1 MLRHL
6 TIRDFVIVDRL
17 ELEFSAGF
25 GALTGETGA
34 GKSILIDALA
44 LTLGERADAGVVR
57 SGCDKAEV
65 AATFEVA
72 GLSEVRAWLS
82 ANDLDTEDE
91 LLLRRVVDAGGRS
104 RAYINGSP
112 ATVQQLREVG
122 EWLVDI
128 HGQHAHQSLLR
139 ADSQRTLLDAH
150 AGLTGQAREVGV
162 AFRAWRDAEQL
173 LRAASEGADA
183 LLREREQ
190 LEWQVRELDSLGFS
204 SEEWAGLELEH
215 RRLGHAASLIDGAQF
230 ALAVLAD
237 NEAACERQ
245 IDSVASRLDSLAEY
259 DPALQEVAGLV
270 QSVQAEL
277 SEAVS
282 TLRRYADRAD
292 LDPSRLLEVERR
304 IEGVLGAARKFRVQP
319 EALPGLL
326 ESWQQRLAALDA
338 STDLAVL
345 ELRVGAARDDFL
357 AKAAVLSAGR
367 RQTAE
372 AMGAAVSAVMH
383 QLALSAGR
391 FEVAL
396 VPVDNGAV
404 YGMEQVEFRIGG
416 LAGNEAKP
424 LAKVAS
430 GGELSR
436 ISLAIQVLT
445 SRSASVPTLIFDEV
459 DVGIGGGVA
468 EIVGRLLNELG
479 GERQVLCV
487 THLPQVAAQ
496 ADWQWQVSKTT
507 RDGVTLSAIQPLDGD
522 GRVQEIARMLG
533 GVDITEISLQ
543 HASELLR
550 SKHVQSP
557 GKKGNKPAV
566 SAAD

>member
-1 MLRHL
+1 MLQHL

-17 ELEFSAGF
+17 ELSFLAGF

-44 LTLGERADAGVVR
+44 LALGERADAGVVR

-65 AATFEVA
+65 AASFDIA
-72 GLSEVRAWLS
+72 GLPEVGAWLK
-82 ANDLDTEDE
+82 ANDLDGDDG

-104 RAYINGSP
+104 RAYINGTP

-139 ADSQRTLLDAH
+139 TDAQRSLLDAH
-150 AGLTGQAREVGV
+150 AGLTPLGREV
-162 AFRAWRDAEQL
+162 AAAWKSWREVEQML
-173 LRAASEGADA
+173 KTATEGAEA

-190 LEWQVRELDSLGFS
+190 LQWQIGELDALAFGD
-204 SEEWAGLELEH
+204 EEWATLDVEH
-215 RRLGHAASLIDGAQF
+215 RRLGHAASLIEGAQY

-237 NEAACERQ
+237 DDAACERQ
-245 IDSVASRLDSLAEY
+245 IDGVATRLASLADY
-259 DPALQEVAGLV
+259 DPALAEVAALLG
-270 QSVQAEL
+270 SVQAEL
-277 SEAVS
+277 SDAVS
-282 TLRRYADRAD
+282 TLRRYADRVD
-292 LDPSRLLEVERR
+292 LDPARLAEIERR
-304 IEGVLGAARKFRVQP
+304 MEAVLAHARKYRVP
-319 EALPGLL
+319 PAELPGLL
-326 ESWQQRLAALDA
+326 AGWRERLAALDEA
-338 STDLAVL
+338 VDLAVL
-345 ELRVGAARDDFL
+345 ESKVAATRTAYRQL
-357 AKAAVLSAGR
+357 AEKLSAGR
-367 RQTAE
+367 QKAAK
-372 AMGAAVSAVMH
+372 AMGQRVSEIMR
-383 QLALSAGR
+383 QLALSSGR

-396 VPVDNGAV
+396 PAIEGGAAH
-404 YGMEQVEFRIGG
+404 GLEQVEFRIGG

-468 EIVGRLLNELG
+468 EIVGRLLRELG
-479 GERQVLCV
+479 SERQVLCV

-496 ADWQWQVSKTT
+496 ANWQWQVSKTT
-507 RDGVTLSAIQPLDGD
+507 RNGVTLSAIQPLDD
-522 GRVQEIARMLG
+522 EGRVQEIARMLG
-533 GVDITEISLQ
+533 GVEITEITRR
-543 HASELLR
+543 HASELL
-550 SKHVQSP
+550 
-557 GKKGNKPAV
+557 GKPA
-566 SAAD
+566 

>member
-1 MLRHL
+1 MLQQL

-17 ELEFSAGF
+17 ELSFLAGF

-44 LTLGERADAGVVR
+44 LALGERADAGVVR
-57 SGCDKAEV
+57 AGCDKAEV
-65 AATFEVA
+65 AATFA
-72 GLSEVRAWLS
+72 IGGLPQVRDWLV
-82 ANDLDTEDE
+82 ANDFDGDDE

-112 ATVQQLREVG
+112 VTVQQMREVG

-139 ADSQRTLLDAH
+139 ADAQRTLLDTH
-150 AGLTGQAREVGV
+150 AGLVGLAREV
-162 AFRAWRDAEQL
+162 AAAWKIWRDAEHL
-173 LRAASEGADA
+173 LRTASESAD
-183 LLREREQ
+183 LLQREREQ
-190 LEWQVRELDSLGFS
+190 LQWQIGELDALAFGDD
-204 SEEWAGLELEH
+204 EWATLDVEH
-215 RRLGHAASLIDGAQF
+215 RRLGHAASLIEGAQY
-230 ALAVLAD
+230 ALAVLSD
-237 NEAACERQ
+237 DDAACERQ
-245 IDSVASRLDSLAEY
+245 IDGVATRLGNLAEY
-259 DPALQEVAGLV
+259 DPALAEVAALIS
-270 QSVQAEL
+270 SVQAEL
-277 SEAVS
+277 SDAVS

-292 LDPSRLLEVERR
+292 LDPARLAQVERR
-304 IEGVLGAARKFRVQP
+304 MEAVMAHSRKNRVQP
-319 EALPGLL
+319 SELPGLL
-326 ESWQQRLAALDA
+326 VGWRQRLAELDESA
-338 STDLAVL
+338 DLALL
-345 ELRVGAARDDFL
+345 ETKVAA
-357 AKAAVLSAGR
+357 AKAAYLAIAQKLSAGR
-367 RQTAE
+367 QKAATD
-372 AMGAAVSAVMH
+372 MGKAVSDIMR

-396 VPVDNGAV
+396 PVVTDGAV
-404 YGMEQVEFRIGG
+404 YGLEQVEFRIGG

-468 EIVGRLLNELG
+468 EIVGRLLRELG
-479 GERQVLCV
+479 SERQVLCV

-496 ADWQWQVSKTT
+496 ANWQWQVRKSTQN
-507 RDGVTLSAIQPLDGD
+507 GVTLSAIQPLDDG

-533 GVDITEISLQ
+533 GVDITEITLQ
-543 HASELLR
+543 HARELL
-550 SKHVQSP
+550 HLT
-557 GKKGNKPAV
+557 A
-566 SAAD
+566 

>member
-17 ELEFSAGF
+17 ELAFDPGF

-57 SGCDKAEV
+57 AGCEKAEV
-65 AATFEVA
+65 TATFDIAALPAV
-72 GLSEVRAWLS
+72 GAWLRD
-82 ANDLDTEDE
+82 NDLDGEDE

-139 ADSQRTLLDAH
+139 PDAQRALLDAH
-150 AGLTGQAREVGV
+150 AGLTAQVKDVGQAY
-162 AFRAWRDAEQL
+162 RAWRDAGQL
-173 LRAASEGADA
+173 LKTASEGADA

-190 LEWQVRELDSLGFS
+190 LEWQVRELETLAFGAD
-204 SEEWAGLELEH
+204 EWAGLEAEH
-215 RRLGHAASLIDGAQF
+215 RRLAHAASLIEGAQF

-237 NEAACERQ
+237 DDAACERQ
-245 IDSVASRLDSLAEY
+245 VDRVAGRLDTLAGF
-259 DPALQEVAGLV
+259 DPELQEVAALV

-282 TLRRYADRAD
+282 TLRRYADRVD
-292 LDPSRLLEVERR
+292 LDPGRLGEVEGRM
-304 IEGVLGAARKFRVQP
+304 EAVLAAARKYRVQP
-319 EALPGLL
+319 EELPALLDG
-326 ESWQQRLAALDA
+326 WQQRLATLAEASDLDA
-338 STDLAVL
+338 LAAQVNKTRGEYLRQAQALSAARQQTAGAMSLAVS
-345 ELRVGAARDDFL
+345 E
-357 AKAAVLSAGR
+357 
-367 RQTAE
+367 
-372 AMGAAVSAVMH
+372 VMQ
-383 QLALSAGR
+383 QLALSSGR

-396 VPVDNGAV
+396 VPLENGSAH
-404 YGMEQVEFRIGG
+404 GLEQVEFRIAG

-507 RDGVTLSAIQPLDGD
+507 RDGAVLSSIAPLDAD

-533 GVDITEISLQ
+533 GVEITGITLR
-543 HASELLR
+543 HAEELLA
-550 SKHVQSP
+550 SKKS
-557 GKKGNKPAV
+557 
-566 SAAD
+566 

>member
-17 ELEFSAGF
+17 ELEFSTGF

-44 LTLGERADAGVVR
+44 LALGERADAGVIR

-65 AATFEVA
+65 AATFDVASLPEV
-72 GLSEVRAWLS
+72 GAWLK
-82 ANDLDTEDE
+82 ANDLEGDDE

-112 ATVQQLREVG
+112 ATAQQLREVG

-139 ADSQRTLLDAH
+139 SDAQRTLLDAH
-150 AGLTGQAREVGV
+150 AGLSGLAREVGA
-162 AFRAWRDAEQL
+162 AFRNWRELEQS
-173 LRAASEGADA
+173 LRAASEGVEA
-183 LLREREQ
+183 LQRERDQ
-190 LEWQVRELDSLGFS
+190 LEWQVREVDALAFTAD
-204 SEEWAGLELEH
+204 EWATLDLEH
-215 RRLGHAASLIDGAQF
+215 RRLGHAASLIEGAQF
-230 ALAVLAD
+230 AIGLLSD
-237 NEAACERQ
+237 DDGACERQ
-245 IDSVASRLDSLAEY
+245 IDSVATRLSSLAEY
-259 DPALQEVAGLV
+259 DPALEEVAGLV
-270 QSVQAEL
+270 ASAQAEL

-292 LDPSRLLEVERR
+292 LDPARLAEVERR
-304 IEGVLGAARKFRVQP
+304 MDAVMAAARKYRVQP
-319 EALPGLL
+319 PELPGLL
-326 ESWQQRLAALDA
+326 AGWQERLAALQA
-338 STDLAVL
+338 SADLVAL
-345 ELRVGAARDDFL
+345 EKRVAAAHQVFL
-357 AKAAVLSAGR
+357 KRAGELSIGR
-367 RQTAE
+367 RQAATE
-372 AMGAAVSAVMH
+372 MGSAVSQVMR
-383 QLALSAGR
+383 QLALSSGR

-396 VPVDNGAV
+396 LPVENGAL
-404 YGMEQVEFRIGG
+404 YGLEQVEFRIGG
-416 LAGNEAKP
+416 LAGNEAKS

-479 GERQVLCV
+479 SERQVLCV

-496 ADWQWQVSKTT
+496 ANWQWQVSKAT
-507 RDGVTLSAIQPLDGD
+507 RDGVTLSSIQPLDEI

-533 GVDITEISLQ
+533 GVEITEITRQ
-543 HASELLR
+543 HARELLR
-550 SKHVQSP
+550 LK
-557 GKKGNKPAV
+557 
-566 SAAD
+566 

>member
-6 TIRDFVIVDRL
+6 TLSNFVIVDRL
-17 ELEFSAGF
+17 ELEFLAGF

-57 SGCDKAEV
+57 SGCDRAEV
-65 AATFEVA
+65 AATFDVSA
-72 GLSEVRAWLS
+72 LPAVRDWLV
-82 ANDLDTEDE
+82 ANDLDADDE

-104 RAYINGSP
+104 RAYINGAP

-128 HGQHAHQSLLR
+128 HGQHTHQSLLR
-139 ADSQRTLLDAH
+139 TDAQRQLLDAH
-150 AGLTGQAREVGV
+150 AGLTGRVRELGG
-162 AFRAWRDAEQL
+162 AFRAWREAEQS
-173 LRAASEGADA
+173 LRAASDGAEV

-190 LEWQVRELDSLGFS
+190 LEWQVRELGALAFS
-204 SEEWAGLELEH
+204 VDEWAELEIEH
-215 RRLGHAASLIDGAQF
+215 RRLGHAATLIEGAQF
-230 ALAVLAD
+230 ALSVLAD
-237 NEAACERQ
+237 DDAACERQ
-245 IDSVASRLDSLAEY
+245 VDSVASRLDALGEY
-259 DPALQEVAGLV
+259 DPALQEVAALV

-282 TLRRYADRAD
+282 TLRRYADRVD
-292 LDPSRLLEVERR
+292 VDPARLAVVERR
-304 IEGVLGAARKFRVQP
+304 IEAVLAAARKYRVQP
-319 EALPGLL
+319 DALPGLL
-326 ESWQQRLAALDA
+326 ESWQQRLAALAA
-338 STDLAVL
+338 STDLAAL
-345 ELRVGAARDDFL
+345 ESRVVTARAEYMAQAAE
-357 AKAAVLSAGR
+357 VSAGR
-367 RQTAE
+367 RRTAE
-372 AMGAAVSAVMH
+372 EMAKSVSEVMH
-383 QLALSAGR
+383 QLALSSSR

-396 VPVDNGAV
+396 LPIENGAV
-404 YGMEQVEFRIGG
+404 YGQEQVEFRIGG
-416 LAGNEAKP
+416 LAGNEAKS

-468 EIVGRLLNELG
+468 EIVGRLLHELG
-479 GERQVLCV
+479 SERQVLCV

-496 ADWQWQVSKTT
+496 ADWQWQVSKAT
-507 RDGVTLSAIQPLDGD
+507 RDGVTLSSIQPLDAD

-533 GVDITEISLQ
+533 GVEITEITLQ

-550 SKHVQSP
+550 
-557 GKKGNKPAV
+557 A
-566 SAAD
+566 

>member
-17 ELEFSAGF
+17 ELEFSTGF

-44 LTLGERADAGVVR
+44 LALGERADAGVIR

-65 AATFEVA
+65 AATFDVASLPEV
-72 GLSEVRAWLS
+72 GAWLK
-82 ANDLDTEDE
+82 ANDLEGDDE

-112 ATVQQLREVG
+112 ATAQQLREVG

-139 ADSQRTLLDAH
+139 SDAQRTLLDAH
-150 AGLTGQAREVGV
+150 AGLSGLAREVGA
-162 AFRAWRDAEQL
+162 AFRQWRELEQT
-173 LRAASEGADA
+173 LRAASEGVEV
-183 LLREREQ
+183 LQRERDQ
-190 LEWQVRELDSLGFS
+190 LEWQVREVDALAFTAD
-204 SEEWAGLELEH
+204 EWATLDLEH
-215 RRLGHAASLIDGAQF
+215 RRLGHAASLIEGAQF
-230 ALAVLAD
+230 AIGLLSD
-237 NEAACERQ
+237 DEGACERQ
-245 IDSVASRLDSLAEY
+245 IDSVATRLSSLAEY
-259 DPALQEVAGLV
+259 DPALEEVAGLV
-270 QSVQAEL
+270 ASAQAEL

-292 LDPSRLLEVERR
+292 LDPARLAEVERR
-304 IEGVLGAARKFRVQP
+304 MDAVMAAARKYRVQP
-319 EALPGLL
+319 PELPGLL
-326 ESWQQRLAALDA
+326 AGWQERLAALQA
-338 STDLAVL
+338 SADLVALEKRLAAAHQVFLKQAGVL
-345 ELRVGAARDDFL
+345 SVGRQ
-357 AKAAVLSAGR
+357 KAAN
-367 RQTAE
+367 E
-372 AMGAAVSAVMH
+372 MGQAVSQVMR
-383 QLALSAGR
+383 QLALSSGR

-396 VPVDNGAV
+396 LPVDNGAL
-404 YGMEQVEFRIGG
+404 YGLEQVEFRIGG
-416 LAGNEAKP
+416 LAGNEAKS

-479 GERQVLCV
+479 SERQVLCV

-496 ADWQWQVSKTT
+496 ANWQWQVSKAQ
-507 RDGVTLSAIQPLDGD
+507 RDGVMLSAIQPLDES

-533 GVDITEISLQ
+533 GVEITDITRQ
-543 HASELLR
+543 HARELLR
-550 SKHVQSP
+550 LK
-557 GKKGNKPAV
+557 
-566 SAAD
+566 

>member
-65 AATFEVA
+65 AATFDIARLPEVQ
-72 GLSEVRAWLS
+72 VWLKD
-82 ANDLDTEDE
+82 NDLDGDEE

-139 ADSQRTLLDAH
+139 PDAQRALLDAH
-150 AGLTGQAREVGV
+150 AGLVPQVREVGV

-173 LRAASEGADA
+173 LRTASEGAEA
-183 LLREREQ
+183 LIREREQ
-190 LEWQVRELDSLGFS
+190 LEWQVRELGSLGFS
-204 SEEWAGLELEH
+204 GDEWAGLELEH
-215 RRLGHAASLIDGAQF
+215 RRLGHAASLIEGAQF

-237 NEAACERQ
+237 DDAACERQ
-245 IDSVASRLDSLAEY
+245 VDSVAARLDSLAAF
-259 DPALQEVAGLV
+259 DPELQEVASLV

-277 SEAVS
+277 SDAVS
-282 TLRRYADRAD
+282 TLRRYADRVD
-292 LDPSRLLEVERR
+292 LDPGRLAEVERR
-304 IEGVLGAARKFRVQP
+304 MEAVLAAARKNRVQP
-319 EALPGLL
+319 EALPELL
-326 ESWQQRLAALDA
+326 EGWQQRLAALEESGDVVA
-338 STDLAVL
+338 L
-345 ELRVGAARDDFL
+345 EARVAKAREEYL
-357 AKAAVLSAGR
+357 AKAGELSAGR
-367 RQTAE
+367 RKTAL
-372 AMGAAVSAVMH
+372 AMSKSVSEVMH
-383 QLALSAGR
+383 QLALSSSR

-396 VPVDNGAV
+396 VPVENGAV
-404 YGMEQVEFRIGG
+404 YGLEQVEFRIGG

-479 GERQVLCV
+479 HERQVLCV

-496 ADWQWQVSKTT
+496 ADWQWQVSKAT
-507 RDGVTLSAIQPLDGD
+507 RDGITLSAIQPLDQAS
-522 GRVQEIARMLG
+522 RVQEVARMLG
-533 GVDITEISLQ
+533 GVDITDITLQ
-543 HASELLR
+543 HARELLR
-550 SKHVQSP
+550 LKV
-557 GKKGNKPAV
+557 
-566 SAAD
+566 